1 VRDLCRARADVVE
14 DQRRARQR
22 LGKFL
27 LRHGVVYPGGRA
39 WTVSYYQ
46 WLDQVRFAERALIE
60 TFRHYRAILAERDAA
75 LTAIDADLRPWC
87 ARDPFAAQ
95 VRRLACYRGVAELAG
110 LTFATEVCDWR
121 RFPSAPSFMAFT
133 GLIPSEYSSGG
144 SQHRGHITHAGN
156 EHLRTQLVES
166 AWTYRYC
173 AQIGRGLARRQAGN
187 PPQTLARSW
196 AAQRRLCARYRR
208 LAARKHVRTVVVTA
222 IAREL
227 AGFLWAEMIAAD

>member
-1 VRDLCRARADVVE
+1 
-14 DQRRARQR
+14 
-22 LGKFL
+22 
-27 LRHGVVYPGGRA
+27 
-39 WTVSYYQ
+39 
-46 WLDQVRFAERALIE
+46 
-60 TFRHYRAILAERDAA
+60 
-75 LTAIDADLRPWC
+75 
-87 ARDPFAAQ
+87 
-95 VRRLACYRGVAELAG
+95 
-110 LTFATEVCDWR
+110 
-121 RFPSAPSFMAFT
+121 MAFT

-144 SQHRGHITHAGN
+144 SQHRGHITHTGN